1 MTIGTEHL
9 HARRRLFR
17 NLAPYPHPDAVRR
30 RLDSVMLVVGPLA
43 PLALLPQVLE
53 IYQTQD
59 ASAFSLLT
67 WCALATINSLWT
79 MYGFL
84 HRETAILL
92 ANGGIVLLNIAI
104 IVGILMY

>member
-1 MTIGTEHL
+1 MNLGNEHL
-9 HARRRLFR
+9 HARRLFR
-17 NLAPYPHPDAVRR
+17 DLPPYPHPDRLRR
-30 RLDSVMLVVGPLA
+30 RLDTLMLVIGPLA

-67 WCALATINSLWT
+67 WGLLASINSLWT
-79 MYGFL
+79 LYGFL
-84 HRETAILL
+84 HRQAPVLF
-92 ANGGIVLLNIAI
+92 ANGGLVILNIAI